1 MRIPGRVAASSS
13 SRTGRSIAELAGA
26 ALAIAAAAACD
37 RPAPEPRAA
46 AIGCPFSATD
56 LVAVSAAASD
66 TVERLKSR
74 AQIVTEVTPV
84 AGGVSVRTEDADSTA
99 FHNGGAVSLD
109 CAKHV
114 TSVWLDGG

>member
-1 MRIPGRVAASSS
+1 MR
-13 SRTGRSIAELAGA
+13 
-26 ALAIAAAAACD
+26 
-37 RPAPEPRAA
+37 
-46 AIGCPFSATD
+46 
-56 LVAVSAAASD
+56 AAASD

-84 AGGVSVRTEDADSTA
+84 TGGVSVRTEDADSTA

>member
-1 MRIPGRVAASSS
+1 MRIPGRVAWRGS
-13 SRTGRSIAELAGA
+13 SRAGRSIATLANA
-26 ALAIAAAAACD
+26 VFVIASVAACD
-37 RPAPEPRAA
+37 RPAPESRA

-56 LVAVSAAASD
+56 LAAVRVVASD

-74 AQIVTEVTPV
+74 AQVVTEVTPV
-84 AGGVSVRTEDADSTA
+84 KGGVSVRTEDADSTA
-99 FHNGGAVSLD
+99 FHNGGAVSVD